1 MKNLIK
7 YILILLIIVLVGYK
21 SVYIKKLS
29 AVKNTSAANF
39 DAVAFSQKLWDEKL
53 PSRLDSAM
61 DLKDLTSAIKANP
74 EEAFLKHTNALGIGN
89 YRYGLIRVT
98 GVASVINDDDIV
110 LEVANAD
117 TTMRV
122 KLATEYIYGN
132 AIRDAS
138 KLVDIR
144 DFTNTADL
152 NNVSEE
158 LNKKVRNSILPPFK
172 KQVKQGDRIEATGAI
187 EFNKE
192 HIRFNDIELIPVRLK
207 ILP

>member
-1 MKNLIK
+1 MKKPIK
-7 YILILLIIVLVGYK
+7 YVLILLIIVLVGYK

-29 AVKNTSAANF
+29 QLKNTSAENF
-39 DAVAFSQKLWDEKL
+39 DAVAFTQKLWDEKL
-53 PSRLDSAM
+53 PAELDSAI
-61 DLKDLTSAIKANP
+61 DLKDLISAIKANP
-74 EEAFLKHTNALGIGN
+74 NESFLKYTNALGIGN
-89 YRYGLIRVT
+89 YRYGLVKVS

-110 LEVANAD
+110 LEVAQAD
-117 TTMRV
+117 TTMRL

-144 DFTNTADL
+144 DFTNTTDL
-152 NNVSEE
+152 NNVSEQ
-158 LNKKVRNSILPPFK
+158 LNKKVRNSILPQFK